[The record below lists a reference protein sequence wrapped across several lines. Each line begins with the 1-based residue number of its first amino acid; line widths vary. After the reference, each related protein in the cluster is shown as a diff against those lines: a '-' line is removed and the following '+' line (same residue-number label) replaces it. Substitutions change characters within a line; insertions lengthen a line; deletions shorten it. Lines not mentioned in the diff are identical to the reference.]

1 MLKKLCHP
9 FTQHQEKGL
18 PVKIGFALGIVLSL
32 LCVSSAA
39 SAQNY
44 RGSVRG
50 RVTDPNGAA
59 VKGAKLSLVDQDT
72 NETRSAVTDDRGEYV
87 FPLLRPAPY
96 RLQVE
101 QTGFQKTS
109 ENLIVRV
116 NQESRL
122 NVSLS
127 VGGAQ
132 VDPIIVSDSASPLK
146 QDSAAQGAVID
157 NNQVT
162 GLPLDGRNFLELALL
177 APGTTPAAQGSAGSV
192 RGDFAFTIN
201 GQREDANNFL
211 LDGVYNVDPK
221 LNTFGVKPPVDAI
234 REFEVL
240 SSVYDASFGRSA
252 GAQVNVV
259 MKSGTNGFHGT
270 AYEFLRNQS
279 LDARNY
285 FAPTVQPDPTYRRN
299 QFGFSF
305 GGPIIKD
312 RTFFFGDYEGL
323 RGREGITRLANVPT
337 ARERIGDFSQL
348 PQQSWPLIPGT
359 QTQFPGG
366 VIPQQ
371 ALNPIGLKIAALYPL
386 PNRNVPGQ
394 NYVAS
399 PVQRD
404 RNDLFDVRVDHKIN
418 DASQF
423 AARYSFADRNL
434 FEPYSGVTQVFVPGY
449 GNNVYRRGQNLMLNE
464 HHIFSPRFVNDA
476 RLAFSR
482 VGNQVQIENAGR
494 SINQQVGLPEL
505 SLNPRDYGLSF
516 IRVTGYSPLGHEYN
530 NPQDSATNVYQFLD
544 TATYAYG
551 SHLLKFGFDFRY
563 TQQNAF
569 RDVQS
574 RGLLTFPGYVSITLP
589 SGGSA
594 VVPYLTGNTMADLL
608 FGFPLVSGGA
618 RLDNQQHLRTESYN
632 VFANDSFRI
641 TPKLTLSA
649 GLRYEYNSPAVDT
662 ENRANIYDPATRKL
676 VQVGTA
682 GIPRAGYEADKNN
695 FAPRLGL
702 AYSFGENSTT
712 VVRAGYGVYF
722 DQSPL
727 APGEGLYFNA
737 PYFDFRF
744 YFQSQQAPLTLY
756 NPFPFNTPSFAPPSG
771 FSFDRNL
778 RTAYTQHWNLSVQQQ
793 LGSST
798 VAEVAY
804 VGSKGTKL
812 LVSRD
817 INQPMPSTQ
826 QPNLPRNPQF
836 GEITQQESSGDS
848 NYHSLQARLQQRLAF
863 GLSLLGAYTFGKSID
878 NASGVFSSLGDPNY
892 PQNSFNLAGE
902 RGRSGFDIRHRFS
915 LSYSYELPFG
925 KGQKGAAKALLD
937 GWQTFGVITLQTGR
951 PFTVALLP
959 EFDNSNT
966 GISNLGFLGNDR
978 PNLVG
983 QGRLDNPTVER
994 WFNTAAF
1001 AVPRFGSFGNSGRN
1015 ILDGDGYQNVNFS
1028 LLKNTSIKEKV
1039 TVQFRAEFFNLF
1051 NHPNFGLPDN
1061 FVGSPSFGRV
1071 LSAESPRR
1079 IQFGVKLLY

>member
-1 MLKKLCHP
+1 MKILLHK
-9 FTQHQEKGL
+9 FSQHQEKGL
-18 PVKIGFALGIVLSL
+18 SVKVRFVFGIVFSL
-32 LCVSSAA
+32 LALSSDAV
-39 SAQNY
+39 AQNY

-50 RVTDPNGAA
+50 RVADQNGAA
-59 VKGAKLSLVDQDT
+59 VKGAKLSIVYQDT
-72 NETRSAVTDDRGEYV
+72 NETRSTVSDERGEYV
-87 FPLLRPAPY
+87 FSLLRPGAY
-96 RLQVE
+96 RLLVE
-101 QTGFQKTS
+101 QTGFQKSTD
-109 ENLIVRV
+109 ELIIRV
-116 NQESRL
+116 NQEARRDVAL
-122 NVSLS
+122 YVA
-127 VGGAQ
+127 GTQ

-146 QDSAAQGAVID
+146 QDGASLGAVID

-177 APGTTPAAQGSAGSV
+177 APGTTPSAQGSAGSA
-192 RGDFAFTIN
+192 RGDFAFSIN
-201 GQREDANNFL
+201 GAREDANNFL

-221 LNTFGVKPPVDAI
+221 LNTFGVKPPVDGI

-259 MKSGTNGFHGT
+259 MKSGTTSFHGT

-285 FAPTVQPDPTYRRN
+285 FAPADQPDPTYRRN

-305 GGPIIKD
+305 GGPVIKD

-323 RGREGITRLANVPT
+323 RSREGITRLANVPT
-337 ARERIGDFSQL
+337 AKERIGDFSQL
-348 PQQSWPLIPGT
+348 PAQFWPLIPGT
-359 QTQFPGG
+359 QTPFPGG
-366 VIPQQ
+366 IIPQQ

-423 AARYSFADRNL
+423 SARYSFADRNL

-449 GNNVYRRGQNLMLNE
+449 GNTVYRRGQNLMLNE
-464 HHIFSPRFVNDA
+464 NHIFSPRFINDA
-476 RLAFSR
+476 RVAFSR
-482 VGNQVQIENAGR
+482 VGNQVQIENAGT
-494 SINQQVGLPEL
+494 SVNKQVGLPEL
-505 SLNPRDYGLSF
+505 SLNSRDFGLSF

-544 TATYAYG
+544 TASYAI
-551 SHLLKFGFDFRY
+551 HNHVLKFGFDFRH
-563 TQQNAF
+563 TRQNAF

-574 RGLLTFPGYVSITLP
+574 RGLMTFPGYVSITLP
-589 SGGSA
+589 DGTPA
-594 VVPYLTGNTMADLL
+594 AFPYITGNPLANLL
-608 FGFPLVSGGA
+608 FGLPLVTGGA

-632 VFANDSFRI
+632 LFVNDSYRI
-641 TPKLTLSA
+641 TPRLTLSA
-649 GLRYEYNSPAVDT
+649 GLRYEYNSPPVDT
-662 ENRANIYDPATRKL
+662 EDRVNIYDPATRKL
-676 VQVGTA
+676 VKVGTG

-695 FAPRLGL
+695 FAPRVGL
-702 AYSFGENSTT
+702 AWSLDKDSKT

-727 APGEGLYFNA
+727 APGEGLFFNS

-744 YFQSQQAPLTLY
+744 YYQSEQAPLTLY
-756 NPFPFNTPSFAPPSG
+756 NPFPFNVPSYAPPSA
-771 FSFDRNL
+771 FAFDKNL
-778 RTAYTQHWNLSVQQQ
+778 RTSYTQHWNLNLQQQ
-793 LGSST
+793 LGSKT
-798 VAEVAY
+798 VAELAY

-812 LVSRD
+812 LASRD
-817 INQPMPSTQ
+817 INQPAASTQ
-826 QPNLPRNPQF
+826 QPNLPRNPLF
-836 GEITQQESSGDS
+836 GEITQQESSAAS
-848 NYHSLQARLQQRLAF
+848 NYHSLQARLQQRLTA
-863 GLSLLGAYTFGKSID
+863 GLSLLGSYTFGKSID
-878 NASGVFSSLGDPNY
+878 NASGIFSSTGDPNY
-892 PQNSFNLAGE
+892 PQNSFNLTAE

-915 LSYSYELPFG
+915 LSYSYDLPFG
-925 KGQKGAAKALLD
+925 KEKTGIEKALLS
-937 GWQTFGVITLQTGR
+937 GWQTYGVITLQTGR

-983 QGRLDNPTVER
+983 QARLSNPTVEK
-994 WFNTAAF
+994 WFNTTAF
-1001 AVPRFGSFGNSGRN
+1001 VVPRFGSFGNAGRN

-1028 LLKNTSIKEKV
+1028 LLKNTTIKEKV

-1061 FVGSPSFGRV
+1061 FVGSSSFGRV

>member
-1 MLKKLCHP
+1 
-9 FTQHQEKGL
+9 
-18 PVKIGFALGIVLSL
+18 
-32 LCVSSAA
+32 
-39 SAQNY
+39 
-44 RGSVRG
+44 
-50 RVTDPNGAA
+50 
-59 VKGAKLSLVDQDT
+59 
-72 NETRSAVTDDRGEYV
+72 
-87 FPLLRPAPY
+87 
-96 RLQVE
+96 
-101 QTGFQKTS
+101 
-109 ENLIVRV
+109 
-116 NQESRL
+116 
-122 NVSLS
+122 
-127 VGGAQ
+127 
-132 VDPIIVSDSASPLK
+132 
-146 QDSAAQGAVID
+146 
-157 NNQVT
+157 
-162 GLPLDGRNFLELALL
+162 DG
-177 APGTTPAAQGSAGSV
+177 
-192 RGDFAFTIN
+192 
-201 GQREDANNFL
+201 
-211 LDGVYNVDPK
+211 
-221 LNTFGVKPPVDAI
+221 I

-259 MKSGTNGFHGT
+259 LKSGTNSFHGT
-270 AYEFLRNQS
+270 AYEFVRNQS

-285 FAPTVQPDPTYRRN
+285 FAPADQPDPTYRRN

-305 GGPIIKD
+305 GGPVIKD
-312 RTFFFGDYEGL
+312 RTFFFSDYEGTRL
-323 RGREGITRLANVPT
+323 REGITRLANVPT
-337 ARERIGDFSQL
+337 AKERIGDFSQL
-348 PQQSWPLIPGT
+348 PQQFWPLVPGT

-366 VIPQQ
+366 IIPQQ

-399 PVQRD
+399 PIQKD
-404 RNDLFDVRVDHKIN
+404 RNDSFDVRVDHKLN

-423 AARYSFADRNL
+423 SARYSFADRNL

-449 GNNVYRRGQNLMLNE
+449 GNTVLRRGQNLMLNE
-464 HHIFSPRFVNDA
+464 NHVFSPRFINDA
-476 RLAFSR
+476 RIAFSR
-482 VGNQVQIENAGR
+482 VGNQVQIENPGV
-494 SINQQVGLPEL
+494 SINKQVGLPEL
-505 SLNPRDYGLSF
+505 STNPRDFGLSF

-530 NPQDSATNVYQFLD
+530 NPQDSATNVLQFLD
-544 TATYAYG
+544 TASYVV
-551 SHLLKFGFDFRY
+551 SNHMLKFGFDFRS
-563 TQQNAF
+563 TRQNAF

-574 RGLLTFPGYVSITLP
+574 RGLMVFPGYVSFTLP
-589 SGGSA
+589 DGTPT
-594 VVPYLTGNTMADLL
+594 VFPFITGNPLANLL
-608 FGFPLVSGGA
+608 FGLPLVTGGA

-632 VFANDSFRI
+632 VFLNDSYRI
-641 TPKLTLSA
+641 SPRLTLSA
-649 GLRYEYNSPAVDT
+649 GLRYEYNSPAVDAKD
-662 ENRANIYDPATRKL
+662 RANIYDPVTKKL
-676 VQVGTA
+676 VQVGSN

-702 AYSFGENSTT
+702 AWSLGRNSTT

-727 APGEGLYFNA
+727 APGEGLFFNA

-744 YFQSQQAPLTLY
+744 YYQSQQAPLTIY
-756 NPFPFNTPSFAPPSG
+756 NPFPFNTPGQSAPSAFAY
-771 FSFDRNL
+771 DRNL
-778 RTAYTQHWNLSVQQQ
+778 RTAYTQSWNLSLQHQ
-793 LGSST
+793 LGSKT

-812 LVSRD
+812 LASRD
-817 INQPMPSTQ
+817 INQPAASTQ
-826 QPNLPRNPQF
+826 QPNLPRNPLF
-836 GEITQQESSGDS
+836 GEITQQESSAAS
-848 NYHSLQARLQQRLAF
+848 NYHSLQARVQQRLTA
-863 GLSLLGAYTFGKSID
+863 GLSLLGSYTFGKSID
-878 NASGVFSSLGDPNY
+878 NASGIFSSTGDPNY
-892 PQNSFNLAGE
+892 PQNSFNLAAE

-925 KGQKGAAKALLD
+925 KSLKGAAKAVLD

-983 QGRLDNPTVER
+983 QARLSNPTVER
-994 WFNTAAF
+994 WFNTSAF
-1001 AVPRFGSFGNSGRN
+1001 AVPRFGSFGNAGRN

-1028 LLKNTSIKEKV
+1028 LLKNTAIKEKV

-1061 FVGSPSFGRV
+1061 FVGSSSFGRV